1 MKIYLTILII
11 TNILSSVAFTQPL
24 EKFSLDETAI
34 RDMITGNT
42 LTGRSTEGRFF
53 SEYHLAD
60 GRVLGDNGY
69 YQNTDACWTVQK
81 NQICYYYGEGA
92 NRTNH
97 CFKFEKSHDIISLKF
112 TPPNPRAGNL
122 DAFAKIEKGNPR
134 NHSDE
139 GKTWHCDGLVS
150 NLIDAKIILAQATP
164 LSTNKPQYDFD
175 FLTGTG
181 KYSTNKSSIK
191 PLEIGAPSLREA
203 QSTPKTPLGA
213 IPRSNELKPNNLEAP
228 KNSAMPQGDMVRPKL
243 PPGQIPQPIDK
254 TKINPKPNLIASPLP
269 STQLP
274 SVTLPQK
281 QVQPSQFQP
290 SQVQPNQYR
299 PVKSFQHPQP
309 QFRAIPNRSQVITA
323 PKALVPQPKF
333 CPTGKSGC

>member
-11 TNILSSVAFTQPL
+11 TNILSSVAFTQQL

-69 YQNTDACWTVQK
+69 YQNTDACWTVKQ
-81 NQICYYYGEGA
+81 NQVCYYYGEGA

-97 CFKFEKSHDIISLKF
+97 CFKLEKSHDIISLKF
-112 TPPNPRAGNL
+112 TLPNPRAGRL

-134 NHSDE
+134 NHSDK
-139 GKTWHCDGLVS
+139 GKTWHCDGFVS
-150 NLIDAKIILAQATP
+150 NLIDAKIILAQATL

-181 KYSTNKSSIK
+181 KFSTHKSPIN
-191 PLEIGAPSLREA
+191 PLGIGAPSLGET
-203 QSTPKTPLGA
+203 QPTPKTPLGA
-213 IPRSNELKPNNLEAP
+213 ILRSNELKPKNIEAQT
-228 KNSAMPQGDMVRPKL
+228 NSAMPQGVMTRPL
-243 PPGQIPQPIDK
+243 PPGQIPQPTDR
-254 TKINPKPNLIASPLP
+254 TKINPKPNIIASPLP
-269 STQLP
+269 NTQLP

-281 QVQPSQFQP
+281 QG
-290 SQVQPNQYR
+290 QPNQHR

>member
-11 TNILSSVAFTQPL
+11 TNILSSVAFTQQL

-69 YQNTDACWTVQK
+69 YQNTDACWTVKQ
-81 NQICYYYGEGA
+81 NQVCYYYGEGA

-97 CFKFEKSHDIISLKF
+97 CFKFEKSNDIISLKF
-112 TPPNPRAGNL
+112 TPPNPRAGSL

-139 GKTWHCDGLVS
+139 GKTWHCDGFVS
-150 NLIDAKIILAQATP
+150 NLTDSRFILAQATP

-181 KYSTNKSSIK
+181 KYSTNKSSNK
-191 PLEIGAPSLREA
+191 PLEIGAPSLGEER
-203 QSTPKTPLGA
+203 STPKTPLGA
-213 IPRSNELKPNNLEAP
+213 IPRSNEFKPKKLEAP
-228 KNSAMPQGDMVRPKL
+228 TNNATPQGIMVRPKL
-243 PPGQIPQPIDK
+243 PPGQIPQPTDK
-254 TKINPKPNLIASPLP
+254 TKINPKPNVIASPSLN
-269 STQLP
+269 TQLP
-274 SVTLPQK
+274 SVPLPQTQIMQK
-281 QVQPSQFQP
+281 QIQPT
-290 SQVQPNQYR
+290 QYR
-299 PVKSFQHPQP
+299 PAKSFQHPQP